1 VNLPEGYEVVQ
12 GAEPG
17 KRTLIEHAPS
27 YSPANKASTPV
38 KHADYRAVASF
49 RPKVQAKTIEEAAR
63 LDAKSRNARW
73 SADDREDARL
83 ALHDLLTGGSGG

>member
-1 VNLPEGYEVVQ
+1 MNLPHKYEVIV
-12 GAEPG
+12 ERG
-17 KRTLIEHAPS
+17 KRTLVEHAPS

-49 RPKVQAKTIEEAAR
+49 RPKVRVETIEEAAR
-63 LDAKSRNARW
+63 LDAESGNARW

-83 ALHDLLTGGSGG
+83 ALHDLLIRGSGG